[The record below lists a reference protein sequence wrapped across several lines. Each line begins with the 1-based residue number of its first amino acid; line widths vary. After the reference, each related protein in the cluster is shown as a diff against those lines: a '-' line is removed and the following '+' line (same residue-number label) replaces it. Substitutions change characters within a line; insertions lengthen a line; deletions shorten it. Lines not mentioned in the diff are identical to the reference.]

1 MAGVK
6 WTKKLT
12 ELLDKRIEQAE
23 RYHQISSKMVYE
35 DIDGV
40 TEMLDRREKLIAKID
55 GISAEIKSYVNAQSV
70 ERKELLE
77 DMFSFKEVGE
87 LSGELLE
94 IQERLLKYKEIKH
107 KINEADKEIYKHLK
121 QMQNELA
128 AEMNKSNR
136 SKQVIDYFSQTSI
149 DVNKGRKLNT
159 SN

>member
-1 MAGVK
+1 MD
-6 WTKKLT
+6 KKLT
-12 ELLDKRIEQAE
+12 ELMDKKIEQAE
-23 RYHQISSKMVYE
+23 RYHEISSKMIYE

-55 GISAEIKSYVNAQSV
+55 GISSEIKSYVSSQSV
-70 ERKELLE
+70 ERQELLE
-77 DMFSFKEVGE
+77 DMFAFKEVGK

-94 IQERLLKYKEIKH
+94 IQERLLKYKELKL

-149 DVNKGRKLNT
+149 DVNKGRKFNT

>member
-1 MAGVK
+1 M
-6 WTKKLT
+6 
-12 ELLDKRIEQAE
+12 I
-23 RYHQISSKMVYE
+23 YE

-55 GISAEIKSYVNAQSV
+55 GISSEIKSYVNAQSV

>member
-1 MAGVK
+1 MD
-6 WTKKLT
+6 KKLT

-23 RYHQISSKMVYE
+23 RYHEISSKMVYE

-55 GISAEIKSYVNAQSV
+55 GISSEIKTYINSQSV
-70 ERKELLE
+70 ERRELL
-77 DMFSFKEVGE
+77 DDLFSFREVGE

>member
-1 MAGVK
+1 MD
-6 WTKKLT
+6 KKLT

-23 RYHQISSKMVYE
+23 RYHEISSKMVYE

-55 GISAEIKSYVNAQSV
+55 GISSEIKSYINSQSV
-70 ERKELLE
+70 ERRELL
-77 DMFSFKEVGE
+77 DDLFSFREVGE

-94 IQERLLKYKEIKH
+94 IQERLLQYKEIKH

>member
-1 MAGVK
+1 MD
-6 WTKKLT
+6 KKLT

-23 RYHQISSKMVYE
+23 RYHEISSKMIYE

>member
-1 MAGVK
+1 
-6 WTKKLT
+6 
-12 ELLDKRIEQAE
+12 
-23 RYHQISSKMVYE
+23 
-35 DIDGV
+35 
-40 TEMLDRREKLIAKID
+40 
-55 GISAEIKSYVNAQSV
+55 
-70 ERKELLE
+70 
-77 DMFSFKEVGE
+77 MFSFKEVGE